1 MTRNVE
7 QVDLLEWL
15 QKATAARRTSALLVV
30 AAPQPRRSRA
40 RARGHAAPP
49 TADLELTTRQ
59 APAMVDQREA
69 PPESVVPQ
77 SYPPSE
83 PAAARRLRADEADDV
98 SSAPSISP
106 VVAPPPV
113 KVTPRR
119 RQVAG
124 RARRPLVL
132 AGCALGLAVAAAAG
146 WMGTRDGDAGSETM
160 PVSPVSEPEC
170 TAGDGSTDSA
180 ESAILGF
187 EHGYYVTRNAE
198 AARAFVAPSGRV
210 AGPGE
215 IQRGIDAVP
224 EGTTWCVVASATSDP
239 AVYAVD
245 VREQRPGET
254 RIYEQIVTT
263 TVVDG
268 KTLIEDIRHRGEH
281 S

>member
-132 AGCALGLAVAAAAG
+132 AGCALGLALATVG
-146 WMGTRDGDAGSETM
+146 WMGTRDVDAGSETM

-170 TAGDGSTDSA
+170 AAGDGSTDSA

-210 AGPGE
+210 AGPVE